1 MQVSIR
7 PAIARDVTTIYTFI
21 CDLEE
26 QTFDFE
32 LFENHYLQNIAEQ
45 RNIYLV
51 AEDTV
56 TPRLTGF
63 ISCHG
68 QLLLHHLGM
77 VYEIQ
82 EFFVDPDYRGQGIG
96 QQLIRVL
103 ELHLRDREC
112 VSLEVTSNTKR
123 VATHEFYSRSGFTK
137 SHLKFTKEW

>member
-7 PAIARDVTTIYTFI
+7 PATSTDVQSIYTFI

-32 LFENHYLQNIAEQ
+32 LFSQYFLQNISAKN
-45 RNIYLV
+45 NIYLV
-51 AEDTV
+51 ATANDKTI
-56 TPRLTGF
+56 GF

-82 EFFVDPDYRGQGIG
+82 EMFVDPDNRGKGIG
-96 QQLIRVL
+96 HQLIDAL
-103 ELHLRDREC
+103 ETRLRDREC
-112 VSLEVTSNTKR
+112 RSLEVTTNAKR
-123 VATHEFYSRSGFTK
+123 TATQAFYAACGFNKT
-137 SHLKFTKEW
+137 HLKFTKEW